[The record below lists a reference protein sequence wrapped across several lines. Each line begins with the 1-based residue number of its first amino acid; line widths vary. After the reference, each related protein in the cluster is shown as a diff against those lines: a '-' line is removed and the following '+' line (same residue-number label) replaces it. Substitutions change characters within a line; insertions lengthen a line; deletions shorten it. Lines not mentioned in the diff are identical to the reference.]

1 MPLFCHLSRAYTLSR
16 KFFINK
22 WLLWV
27 IWPCSIR
34 DSFPLGPFRTILTFN
49 IIHEIDQIAHD
60 KESVQFF
67 RFKGSPYLSAQY
79 PIVIFWRKTTEFML
93 QCFRGQKWLVSHVP
107 KWKYVLS
114 SYFEINEFL
123 RMSLIKRRRCIAFYG
138 RINNQPNHK
147 LYFIFNSE
155 YFQNQRQ
162 I

>member
-1 MPLFCHLSRAYTLSR
+1 M
-16 KFFINK
+16 
-22 WLLWV
+22 LWV